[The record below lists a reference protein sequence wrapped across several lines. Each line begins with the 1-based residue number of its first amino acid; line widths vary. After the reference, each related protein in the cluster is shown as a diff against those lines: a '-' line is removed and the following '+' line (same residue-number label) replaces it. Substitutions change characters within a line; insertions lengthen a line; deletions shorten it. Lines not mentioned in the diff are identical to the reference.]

1 MLGIMTSR
9 LNIVV
14 IDNRASGD
22 HQARIIVDDVD
33 WLGGDYLGLDPP
45 ELASQF
51 ASPGAERLIVG
62 RCACGCAAC
71 DDVVVEVRRTDDQ
84 TEWSKVGCCI
94 SFDNEQYDTEL
105 ERFSL
110 DRTWE
115 TVGRQVEREV
125 GSIFERA
132 ITADGLSFD
141 WASTRFRPSPLNMV
155 SLSFSKGGEQRVI
168 EFNWDGATLQ
178 SALDGAGSLYDE
190 QFRRD

>member
-1 MLGIMTSR
+1 MPGIMTSR

-14 IDNRASGD
+14 IDNRTSRD

-45 ELASQF
+45 ELVSQLAS
-51 ASPGAERLIVG
+51 SGAARLIVG
-62 RCACGCAAC
+62 RCACGCVGC

-84 TEWSKVGCCI
+84 IEWSKGRRSI
-94 SFDNEQYDTEL
+94 SFGNEQYDAEL

-125 GSIFERA
+125 GYIFERA

-155 SLSFSKGGEQRVI
+155 SLSFSKGGEQKVL
-168 EFNWDGATLQ
+168 EFNWDGTTLQ
-178 SALDGAGSLYDE
+178 SALDAAGSLYDE

>member
-1 MLGIMTSR
+1 MLRIMASH

-14 IDNRASGD
+14 VDSRTSGD
-22 HQARIIVDDVD
+22 HQARIIVDEID
-33 WLGGDYLGLDPP
+33 WLGGDYLGLDPS
-45 ELASQF
+45 ELVSQLASSGT
-51 ASPGAERLIVG
+51 ARLIVG
-62 RCACGCAAC
+62 RCACGCAGC

-84 TEWSKVGCCI
+84 TEWSKDGCCI
-94 SFDNEQYDTEL
+94 SFDNEQYDIEL

-125 GSIFERA
+125 GYIFEHA

-155 SLSFSKGGEQRVI
+155 SLSFSKGGEQKVL
-168 EFNWDGATLQ
+168 EFNWDGTTLQ
-178 SALDGAGSLYDE
+178 SALDAARSLYDE